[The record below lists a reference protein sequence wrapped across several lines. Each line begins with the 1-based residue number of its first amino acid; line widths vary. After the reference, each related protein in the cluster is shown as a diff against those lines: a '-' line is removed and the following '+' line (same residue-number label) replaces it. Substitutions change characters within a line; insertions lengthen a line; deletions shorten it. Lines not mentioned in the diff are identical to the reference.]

1 VVLSQFEGLLL
12 ITCRLGMTKTGQG
25 ARIEGIARG
34 IPTLIVPGK
43 NTSKCCPDTNLT

>member
-1 VVLSQFEGLLL
+1 MVLNQLECLLL
-12 ITCRLGMTKTGQG
+12 IAYRLGMTKTGQG

-43 NTSKCCPDTNLT
+43 NASKCWLDKNLT